1 MSDLR
6 LKCLLVAAIV
16 VQGGCEPVN
25 NPTLEG
31 TVAIGPTQQ
40 SGTGTA
46 GPQQL
51 FDESIATLEDDS
63 NSEIGTQFETGGPS
77 PANLEQP
84 RDADRD
90 DVLDAALVLTDST
103 SESEGTAVEASPAN
117 PPPKLLDTTSISD
130 ENDFTA
136 VSERETIASD
146 AERIARN
153 QSQYQV
159 VLPTD
164 VPKRLQSTTPNIVEF
179 ALQSSNQLGEKIY
192 VRFGSNLLPRAERR
206 CARYASSDLAQL
218 DFLSRGGPQSDSL
231 GIDPDGDG
239 FACAW
244 DPTPYRA
251 AVRN

>member
-1 MSDLR
+1 MR
-6 LKCLLVAAIV
+6 LKSLLVATIV

-25 NPTLEG
+25 SPALEG
-31 TVAIGPTQQ
+31 TLAVGPIQQ
-40 SGTGTA
+40 SETGSA
-46 GPQQL
+46 EPRQL
-51 FDESIATLEDDS
+51 FDESIATIAADR
-63 NSEIGTQFETGGPS
+63 NSGTGTQFEVGRS
-77 PANLEQP
+77 SSANLEQP

-90 DVLDAALVLTDST
+90 IILDAASVLAEPSSGSDNTT
-103 SESEGTAVEASPAN
+103 VEASPAN
-117 PPPKLLDTTSISD
+117 PPPKLLDNASISD

-164 VPKRLQSTTPNIVEF
+164 VPERSQSTTPNIVEF
-179 ALQSSNQLGEKIY
+179 ALQTNNEIGDQIY
-192 VRFGSNLLPRAERR
+192 SRFGSQLRPQSERR
-206 CARYASSDLAQL
+206 CASYASSDLAQL
-218 DFLSRGGPQSDSL
+218 DFLSRGGPQSDTL

-239 FACAW
+239 FACSW
-244 DPTPYRA
+244 DPKPYRA